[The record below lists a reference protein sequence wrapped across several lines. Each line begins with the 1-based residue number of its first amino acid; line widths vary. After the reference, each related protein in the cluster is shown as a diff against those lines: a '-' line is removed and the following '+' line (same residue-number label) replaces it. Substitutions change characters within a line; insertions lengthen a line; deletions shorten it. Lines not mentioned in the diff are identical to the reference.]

1 MSARP
6 AFRLSTQAK
15 DPLASWTELHDHRL
29 AQWMRKNAKQ
39 GNKPCPGECGR
50 PISRTAALCLSCA
63 TKAAAEDG
71 AGPDFPARRH
81 ICE

>member
-1 MSARP
+1 
-6 AFRLSTQAK
+6 
-15 DPLASWTELHDHRL
+15 
-29 AQWMRKNAKQ
+29 MRKNAKQ

-63 TKAAAEDG
+63 TKAAAE
-71 AGPDFPARRH
+71 PVLTSLPATVG